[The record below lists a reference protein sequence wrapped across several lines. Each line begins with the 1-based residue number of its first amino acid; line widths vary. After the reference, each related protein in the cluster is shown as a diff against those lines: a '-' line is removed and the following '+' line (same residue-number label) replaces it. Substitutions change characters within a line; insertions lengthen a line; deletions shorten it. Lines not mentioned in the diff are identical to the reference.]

1 MEICKVNFVGFI
13 NLAIFV
19 GGIVVGFIISL
30 IFFNSS
36 KNEQIVNVK
45 SESDG
50 NENKNNELELK
61 NRISVLMKEAEVSAN
76 ELNELKNHIK
86 TLDVNSLKIDS
97 DTTKSDLDESPE
109 LTLSNNSPQP
119 IILNNSPTITPDLNN
134 NNYISVQNAPMYFSI
149 PSDDTGRF
157 DLNNK
162 KEIYDKNCYYSINVT
177 FNNRGELSFL
187 PSDKDFRAIN
197 DYGSYLLPVCD
208 VDNFADKSKARN
220 ILMLEKGIVN
230 LENGSWVVDKK
241 NKVKIRFI

>member
-1 MEICKVNFVGFI
+1 MEICKVYLGSL
-13 NLAIFV
+13 NLAFFL
-19 GGIVVGFIISL
+19 GGIVFGFLISL
-30 IFFNSS
+30 VFFNLS

-45 SESDG
+45 SESDR
-50 NENKNNELELK
+50 NENNELEL
-61 NRISVLMKEAEVSAN
+61 NRRISLLMKESEDCSI
-76 ELNELKNHIK
+76 ELNELKKHIK
-86 TLDVNSLKIDS
+86 TLDVGTLNIDS
-97 DTTKSDLDESPE
+97 DNIKSDLGESPE
-109 LTLSNNSPQP
+109 LTLSHNSPQP
-119 IILNNSPTITPDLNN
+119 IIISDTPTTISPDLNCN
-134 NNYISVQNAPMYFSI
+134 KISVQNSPMYFSI

-162 KEIYDKNCYYSINVT
+162 KDIYDKNCYYSINVT
-177 FNNRGELSFL
+177 SNNRGELSYL